1 MPGHLRD
8 MAGQQRRHAQGLTA
22 TPGRH
27 FHGLRRSVWCA
38 ILRLSCA
45 QRSVTEALQ
54 SGDTR
59 VAERPSPAG
68 NLAGTLTRYVE
79 FCAGRAA
86 FPALRRPRQEFASD
100 RPDMR
105 LRAGQQRPRDHPPAA
120 ALKQKR
126 DGPGS
131 RS

>member
-1 MPGHLRD
+1 

-27 FHGLRRSVWCA
+27 FHGLRRSVWCV

-54 SGDTR
+54 SGDIR

-68 NLAGTLTRYVE
+68 NLAGTLKRYVE
-79 FCAGRAA
+79 FWPDEQPFQRFFDQGRNSRRIVQICDFEQAGNDRGIIRRQ
-86 FPALRRPRQEFASD
+86 LR
-100 RPDMR
+100 
-105 LRAGQQRPRDHPPAA
+105 
-120 ALKQKR
+120 
-126 DGPGS
+126 
-131 RS
+131 